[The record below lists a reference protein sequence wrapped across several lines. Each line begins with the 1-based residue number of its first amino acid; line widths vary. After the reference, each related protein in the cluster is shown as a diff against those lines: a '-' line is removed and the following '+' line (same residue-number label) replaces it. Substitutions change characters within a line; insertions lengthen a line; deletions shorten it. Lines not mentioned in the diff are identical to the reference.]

1 MNSSID
7 IDKNNHF
14 LGYYYG
20 VAEVLS
26 LNFSPQPGM
35 FFVNGETNSVWVW
48 DALTRMWIDSNRVD
62 SGMKGM
68 LTDKEGNSPSDFVP
82 SPKEGIK
89 ESYFYVA
96 ECDDVDANTN
106 AESKT
111 ITFTNFKNGTSS
123 VSVTVEKTSIITLFW
138 NGTYWE
144 TSVVPMNFDLNR
156 LFKGTLY
163 AKNID
168 GKLTLFSKWE
178 KDGEQTEFR
187 SNYVGDELGSVWRVR
202 GDVGGILISSYWS
215 LSLITSK
222 SQYLFEYSDED
233 GNIIPTSGPDSTTT
247 EGWWK
252 KVTKCENLTPDERK
266 KWNKAV
272 TDLATEI
279 GNRKDAI
286 EGLEP
291 KLLKGEIYIGDEQND
306 GWKLYYDAEK
316 TIEIG
321 YQSQGNILKVNGFL
335 GGIAIASSSR
345 LIVLSPN
352 RALYY
357 TFDSNTSRYNKTA
370 EYKYVTNE
378 EKSSWNKAVT
388 DLAAEIENREEAIA
402 NINPKLFDG
411 TIYIKQVDSVWT
423 LFEDAGYTK
432 KLLYQQLGYI
442 LRVKGG
448 DTTGIAI
455 SNGSNLIYISVNR
468 SIHYAYDNI
477 SKTYAISKEYR
488 YVTAE
493 DKNAWNKAVTD
504 LTTVKNDISDLKQ
517 NQGSAASVKYATSV
531 SVPRGGFVFA
541 DGASFLSGDKEE
553 WLSSAMRELGL
564 KHKSVAVGG
573 QSILDTAYRLC
584 KGTEYTV
591 EELEKMDVFMI
602 QHVHNRDVYTL
613 TKERN
618 IVDYEK
624 IINAATDNVAPLSYA
639 EAFDYVIKKHMAN
652 CYKLKDDAKSKWYGI
667 KSGKPMQMLLCTH
680 WHDARTTYNE
690 SVRKLC
696 AKWGI
701 ALCEMDINI
710 GFATSGEHPV
720 ATYNDMSAQVSLLYA
735 QKQGGG
741 LGSID
746 EADTQET
753 NGKVYGW
760 HQYIGSENFN
770 YLTRK
775 MASILMRCFV
785 VSNVIEWS
793 ESFNMNNYKTQ
804 GVYFIKGERLLS
816 ENDNLP
822 IMNASPGHTIS
833 GQLTVL
839 DASLSDAEQCITQ
852 YLKLTNRTGSE
863 GKEYVRTYNKYSNG
877 TEGWSVWREIKQTA
891 NLNQISDEE
900 LKNYTENG
908 LYEGVIF
915 NGSYDIQDINTTIAS
930 FISALKS
937 YEGARELPSGTL
949 FTMEVLNNYAVVAK
963 AEQMGLQI
971 QQSIVQRATVLLIGD
986 SYYEVYRKY
995 FNVDDNG
1002 PRSYWSNWFIVG
1014 KL

>member
-35 FFVNGETNSVWVW
+35 FFMNGETNSVWVW

-68 LTDKEGNSPSDFVP
+68 LTDKEGNSPTDFVP
-82 SPKEGIK
+82 SPKDGIK

-106 AESKT
+106 AKSKT
-111 ITFTNFKNGTSS
+111 ITFTYFKNGASS

-222 SQYLFEYSDED
+222 NQYLFEYSDEQ
-233 GNIIPTSGPDSTTT
+233 GNKIPTSGEDSTTT
-247 EGWWK
+247 GCWWR
-252 KVTKCENLTPDERK
+252 KVTKCENLTPDERT

-286 EGLEP
+286 AGLESRVFT
-291 KLLKGEIYIGDEQND
+291 KTIYTKNEAD
-306 GWKLYYDAEK
+306 GWKLYKDENY
-316 TIEIG
+316 TTNLG
-321 YQSQGNILKVNGFL
+321 YESKGNVLKVL
-335 GGIAIASSSR
+335 GEAVSGIAVSVGS
-345 LIVLSPN
+345 LILFISPK
-352 RALYY
+352 RTVYY
-357 TFDSNTSRYNKTA
+357 TYNNSSKSY
-370 EYKYVTNE
+370 EVTN
-378 EKSSWNKAVT
+378 
-388 DLAAEIENREEAIA
+388 
-402 NINPKLFDG
+402 
-411 TIYIKQVDSVWT
+411 IY
-423 LFEDAGYTK
+423 
-432 KLLYQQLGYI
+432 
-442 LRVKGG
+442 
-448 DTTGIAI
+448 
-455 SNGSNLIYISVNR
+455 N
-468 SIHYAYDNI
+468 
-477 SKTYAISKEYR
+477 
-488 YVTAE
+488 YVTAT
-493 DKNAWNKAVTD
+493 DISTWNKAVTD
-504 LTTVKNDISDLKQ
+504 LTDVKNDISDLKQ
-517 NQGSAASVKYATSV
+517 NQGSSASVKYATSV

-541 DGASFLSGDKEE
+541 DGASFLSGAKEE

-602 QHVHNRDVYTL
+602 QHVHNQDVYTL
-613 TKERN
+613 TLERN
-618 IVDYEK
+618 IDEYEK
-624 IINAATDNVAPLSYA
+624 IINATTDNVAPLSYA

-652 CYKLKDDAKSKWYGI
+652 CYKLKDNKDSKWYGI

-701 ALCEMDINI
+701 ALCEMDTNI
-710 GFATSGEHPV
+710 GFATKGEHPV
-720 ATYNDMSAQVSLLYA
+720 ATYDGAPAQVSLLYA

-741 LGSID
+741 LGSIG
-746 EADTQET
+746 ESDTQET

-793 ESFNMNNYKTQ
+793 KSFNMNNYKTQ

-863 GKEYVRTYNKYSNG
+863 GKEYIRTYNKYSNG
-877 TEGWSVWREIKQTA
+877 SENWSAWKEIKQTA
-891 NLNQISDEE
+891 NLNQISDAE
-900 LKNYTENG
+900 LKDYTENG
-908 LYEGVIF
+908 LYEGVIY
-915 NGSYDIQDINTTIAS
+915 GS
-930 FISALKS
+930 ISDLNNIGNRIEKFFADLPMS
-937 YEGARELPSGTL
+937 GGAEPIPVGSL
-949 FTMEVLNNYAVVAK
+949 FSMEVLNNYAVVRQVEDWGFGVIPRSVTQRVK
-963 AEQMGLQI
+963 A
-971 QQSIVQRATVLLIGD
+971 LLITGQYVEIQRTLQGD
-986 SYYEVYRKY
+986 V
-995 FNVDDNG
+995 
-1002 PRSYWSNWFIVG
+1002 WSGWKIINKI
-1014 KL
+1014 